1 MSIDNVVYP
10 CGFLKPM
17 GTPKFFIVFCLVT
30 LHLDVPTT
38 FLSQRLDHKFWSI
51 GRTDAHVLK
60 SCPGFCLFVFQPY
73 LR

>member
-38 FLSQRLDHKFWSI
+38 FL
-51 GRTDAHVLK
+51 
-60 SCPGFCLFVFQPY
+60 Y
-73 LR
+73 LSDWTTNSGL